1 MDNPDNSCSIDNN
14 GSMCRV
20 GVSWDKQTGCE
31 AHIRD
36 FPSIAIDM
44 AVQHGGSGKRPCPH
58 EILFAAVGSCFLGTF
73 LVFQRQLRLELIDLQ
88 ISVEGGMEQAQE
100 GKNAGKYD
108 LTNIDVH
115 VKVVVK
121 GSEDE
126 KDIVSDCIRMTRD
139 HCPTTRALQDSVPI
153 NIVSE
158 VTMVS
163 ELTDRKPNEE
173 GDL

>member
-1 MDNPDNSCSIDNN
+1 MSAAKEIAMMDYSDISCSIDNN
-14 GSMCRV
+14 GSMYRV

-36 FPSIAIDM
+36 FPPIAIDM
-44 AVQHGGSGKRPCPH
+44 PVQHGGSGKRPCPH

-73 LVFQRQLRLELIDLQ
+73 LVFQRRLRLELIDLQ
-88 ISVEGGMEQAQE
+88 ISVEGSVEQAQD

-126 KDIVSDCIRMTRD
+126 EDIVSDCIRMTRD

-153 NIVSE
+153 KIISE
-158 VTMVS
+158 IEMVA
-163 ELTDRKPNEE
+163 
-173 GDL
+173 G